1 MSQILELKP
10 SICETLLSSIEE
22 IIEEARQGRM
32 FILIDDENREN
43 EGDLIIPAQMARAKD
58 IAFMACHGRG
68 LICLAM
74 DAELVDALELPL
86 MGRQTNFQT
95 AFTVSI
101 EARSGITTGISAADR
116 AQTVQAALS
125 GNPQAVTSPGHMFPL
140 RAIEG
145 GVINRPGHTEAAV
158 DIARLAGMKPA
169 GVICEIMNDDGT
181 MARLDDLLPYARKH
195 GMKIG
200 TIADLIAY
208 RKANGI

>member
-10 SICETLLSSIEE
+10 VPVETELSSIEE
-22 IIEEARQGRM
+22 IIEEARQGHM

-43 EGDLIIPAQMARAKD
+43 EGDLIVPAETTKPED
-58 IAFMACHGRG
+58 IAFMARDGRG

-74 DAELVDALELPL
+74 DSELIDALELPL
-86 MGRQTNFQT
+86 MGHQTNFQT

-116 AQTVQAALS
+116 AHTIHAAMS
-125 GNPQAVTSPGHMFPL
+125 GNPHAITSPGHMFPL
-140 RAIEG
+140 RAVEG
-145 GVINRPGHTEAAV
+145 GVLTRPGHTEAAV

-181 MARLDDLLPYARKH
+181 MARLDDLIPYARKH

-208 RKANGI
+208 RKAQI